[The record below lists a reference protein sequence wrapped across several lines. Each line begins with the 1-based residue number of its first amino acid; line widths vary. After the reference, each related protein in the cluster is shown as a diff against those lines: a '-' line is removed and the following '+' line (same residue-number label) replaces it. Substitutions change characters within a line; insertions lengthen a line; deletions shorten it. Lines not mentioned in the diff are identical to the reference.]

1 MADTDAPDLL
11 FKCTERFLT
20 GIMDPSAVWGTTM
33 EESTIMTI
41 ALAIDGRGF
50 DLKPP
55 TEDERIRQE
64 YVRMLAKRVYADLK
78 RHHMLVGE

>member
-1 MADTDAPDLL
+1 MDLTI
-11 FKCTERFLT
+11 KATERFVEGT
-20 GIMDPSAVWGTTM
+20 MDPRAVWGTTM
-33 EESTIMTI
+33 EESAVMTI

-50 DLKPP
+50 DLNPP

-78 RHHMLVGE
+78 RSHFLK